1 MNGGFPIREAVKKRV
16 FYGQADRKGLNSP
29 LYGQFFVIFFQGVHL
44 TLDYDNMY
52 SEEPPKHT
60 VSIGNH
66 ENGMKNAL
74 FSPLTMK

>member
-1 MNGGFPIREAVKKRV
+1 MKLFHKNLFFMNGGFPIREAVKKRV

-52 SEEPPKHT
+52 SEMEFTPE
-60 VSIGNH
+60 IQY
-66 ENGMKNAL
+66 MIY
-74 FSPLTMK
+74 

>member
-52 SEEPPKHT
+52 SEMEFTPEGQGKRMRTKGSHPAPI
-60 VSIGNH
+60 VQ
-66 ENGMKNAL
+66 
-74 FSPLTMK
+74 FF

>member
-44 TLDYDNMY
+44 TLDYDMY
-52 SEEPPKHT
+52 SKTDFTPE
-60 VSIGNH
+60 IY
-66 ENGMKNAL
+66 MIY
-74 FSPLTMK
+74 

>member
-52 SEEPPKHT
+52 SETDFRPEIQY
-60 VSIGNH
+60 VIY
-66 ENGMKNAL
+66 
-74 FSPLTMK
+74 